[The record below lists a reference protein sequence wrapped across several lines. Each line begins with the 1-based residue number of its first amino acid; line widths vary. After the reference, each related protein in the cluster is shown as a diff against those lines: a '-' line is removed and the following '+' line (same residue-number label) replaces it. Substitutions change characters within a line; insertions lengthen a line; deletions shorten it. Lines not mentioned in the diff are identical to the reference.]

1 MDPVALS
8 KDTWLSERELCE
20 SCIKAT
26 HKNNLDAN
34 MYMTYMN
41 MYMKI

>member
-20 SCIKAT
+20 SYTKVT
-26 HKNNLDAN
+26 QNNHLDAN
-34 MYMTYMN
+34 LYMTH
-41 MYMKI
+41 MYWGT